1 MGCRSMS
8 PQAEFVLSSLLSSAV
23 LTAVV
28 VVLMDVDRRM
38 PDVATLVTALRLM
51 PASVLAAGLG
61 AWSVARW
68 HGRVRAEGRDW
79 KPGGMTLRVL
89 LVVFLLLPFAIA
101 AWAVVATGIDHLAAS
116 RPTGFAEALGWLPV
130 IVFYGSLAAVLF
142 GAVPLYVLEYFAC
155 RRYLRRQAV
164 PSMGHA

>member
-1 MGCRSMS
+1 MS
-8 PQAEFVLSSLLSSAV
+8 PQAEFVLSSLLASAA

-28 VVLMDVDRRM
+28 VVLMEADRRM
-38 PDVATLVTALRLM
+38 PGVATVATVLRVLPVSTLV
-51 PASVLAAGLG
+51 VGLA

-68 HGRVRAEGRDW
+68 HGRASAAGRHW
-79 KPGGMTLRVL
+79 KAGGMTLRLL
-89 LVVFLLLPFAIA
+89 LVIFLLLPFASA
-101 AWAVVATGIDHLAAS
+101 AWVLIATGIDHLAAS
-116 RPTGFAEALGWLPV
+116 RPSGFAEALGWLPV

-164 PSMGHA
+164 PSMDHA